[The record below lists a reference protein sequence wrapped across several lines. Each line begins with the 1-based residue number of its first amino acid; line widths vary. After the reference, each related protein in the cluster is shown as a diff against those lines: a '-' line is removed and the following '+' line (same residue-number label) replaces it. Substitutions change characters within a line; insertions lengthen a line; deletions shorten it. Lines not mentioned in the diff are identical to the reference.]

1 MSQAND
7 HLGVL
12 LTAYADGSLPEEGCA
27 FIEQQLEAHPEL
39 RDRLGEIRA
48 TQETLRASLPA
59 APEALSADRVAAIMV
74 QAQRR
79 PAPAFNRW
87 RPLILLAAACFVV
100 ALLAA
105 IATPNLL
112 ESRVTATAARDRARG
127 YFGGQV
133 IEQLNSGGYDESPP
147 VRVTSIP
154 PPPLAS
160 APAPAALRR
169 DVGDVVG
176 LDGMAK
182 SDQPSPVEILDLP
195 AEEAGEND
203 TPLTKGREEAVS
215 DTEMGGQGA
224 FVVIGAAGGRKSR
237 VNRPGDERE
246 ALAAAKDAAE
256 SAPMAVAGLPG
267 KPSSITVKPAVK
279 LAEVQDDLNQLK
291 SRTDSVARSDRG
303 RITGAKADGSGGVA
317 YQAQAKERKRE
328 ASAAVAETRQKFP
341 KVYDAL
347 ADEKKP
353 QGGASATSPQPSI
366 AAQEPAGPKQ
376 KSYAF
381 TESGRNQRS
390 ERLDKD
396 GQSLQQLEQ
405 LERGPTVLSFQT
417 RSQPELNG
425 LLSDRA
431 DIAQRQGLGNLTG
444 SLLDLLPIDD
454 GDGVPFR
461 LLVDANLPVRPTP
474 VTGPTTR
481 GSLVLNLCTANGLQ
495 VVPMPGG
502 FEVQAMRR
510 PLDPTATFGWSRED
524 LRTAFG
530 SAPMQPVAED
540 AQQTFAIDASTSSFS
555 AAQAA
560 LAAGRL
566 PDPSQIEPQHLYNAV
581 PADYPAPTGDDAFQ
595 ILAEAGPSPF
605 ASGPLASRTALVAV
619 GVVSRRAAEGE
630 RVPLDLVVALDAS
643 GSMGRPAG
651 LARARAG
658 LAALLPQLDARDR
671 IAVVAFGDVARVVQ
685 PALRGDQQ
693 QRLSVALDS
702 VQPAGATNLADGLA
716 LACQVAGELATPGRT
731 CRVLLATD
739 GAALAGDAAP
749 AAEAAVARWRGRG
762 VSLLVVGCADE
773 QYDGAALERLAQ
785 KGDGEHLVAASDQQA
800 RELFTGRLLPA
811 RLAILAR
818 DAKAQVTWNP
828 DRVAHAR
835 LIGFEKRRLTHQQF
849 RDNTVDAGELAQDA
863 QATALFEIVL
873 HDRGSGPLGT
883 AAVRYHDTRLD
894 RVVELS
900 RPLPGGLVAATASP
914 RLRLFACAAEFGEL
928 MQAGWWRNVRGPSD
942 RLAAELARLDQP
954 FAQVLAGMERRF
966 RDLERQDAKP

>member
-1 MSQAND
+1 MSQSND

-48 TQETLRASLPA
+48 AQEILRANLPA
-59 APEALSADRVAAIMV
+59 APEALSAERVAAIMA
-74 QAQRR
+74 QAERR
-79 PAPAFNRW
+79 PAPPVSRW

-100 ALLAA
+100 VVIGGTMLPAISMVRESARKHRGNSAFAAGEGESVPLAA
-105 IATPNLL
+105 APVIPPM
-112 ESRVTATAARDRARG
+112 RA
-127 YFGGQV
+127 
-133 IEQLNSGGYDESPP
+133 
-147 VRVTSIP
+147 TSIP
-154 PPPLAS
+154 PPPARKEAVADDALALGGMLM
-160 APAPAALRR
+160 A
-169 DVGDVVG
+169 
-176 LDGMAK
+176 DG
-182 SDQPSPVEILDLP
+182 QTPITQLDLP
-195 AEEAGEND
+195 DELSVRDEEND
-203 TPLTKGREEAVS
+203 TIVAKGREEAVAAS
-215 DTEMGGQGA
+215 EMGGSGA
-224 FVVIGAAGGRKSR
+224 FMAIGAGGGAKLEGGRR
-237 VNRPGDERE
+237 GRAERE
-246 ALAAAKDAAE
+246 ALAPAPA
-256 SAPMAVAGLPG
+256 SAPVAQASAPA
-267 KPSSITVKPAVK
+267 KPTPVPRVK
-279 LAEVQDDLNQLK
+279 LAQVEDDLNQDKKASGWVAAGKAK
-291 SRTDSVARSDRG
+291 SDEEGRDSSRELRRQRDVESAKDRSGLNRLNG
-303 RITGAKADGSGGVA
+303 LQGQAD
-317 YQAQAKERKRE
+317 AQPEGPVSTVT
-328 ASAAVAETRQKFP
+328 ASAAPGWAGNEGRMASSVPVDR
-341 KVYDAL
+341 L
-347 ADEKKP
+347 A
-353 QGGASATSPQPSI
+353 
-366 AAQEPAGPKQ
+366 
-376 KSYAF
+376 
-381 TESGRNQRS
+381 
-390 ERLDKD
+390 ERL
-396 GQSLQQLEQ
+396 QRRLE
-405 LERGPTVLSFQT
+405 VHAFQPRT
-417 RSQPELNG
+417 QPELNG
-425 LLSDRA
+425 LLGDRA
-431 DIAQRQGLGNLTG
+431 GRSLQDRILLADG
-444 SLLDLLPIDD
+444 LLDLLPA
-454 GDGVPFR
+454 GDGGTVPFR
-461 LLVDANLPVRPTP
+461 LLVDANLPVRQTP
-474 VTGPTTR
+474 VAGATTR
-481 GSLVLNLCTANGLQ
+481 GARLLNLCTSNTLQ

-502 FEVQAMRR
+502 IEVQAMRR

-524 LRTAFG
+524 LRSAFG

-693 QRLSVALDS
+693 QRLSAALDS

-800 RELFTGRLLPA
+800 RELFAGRLLPA

-828 DRVAHAR
+828 ERVAHAR

-900 RPLPGGLVAATASP
+900 RQLPGGLVAATASP
-914 RLRLFACAAEFGEL
+914 RLRLFACAAELGEQ

-942 RLAAELARLDQP
+942 RLASELARLDQP

>member
-1 MSQAND
+1 MSQDHD

-12 LTAYADGSLPEEGCA
+12 LTAYADGSLPEEACA

-48 TQETLRASLPA
+48 AQETLRASLPA
-59 APEALSADRVAAIMV
+59 APEELSADRVAAIMA

-87 RPLILLAAACFVV
+87 RPLLLLAAACFVV
-100 ALLAA
+100 AILAA

-127 YFGGQV
+127 YFGGPV
-133 IEQLNSGGYDESPP
+133 IEQLNAGGDAGYVEMPP
-147 VRVTSIP
+147 LRVTSIP
-154 PPPLAS
+154 PPPMKKDEKPKEEREMLDPMVVLDIESKSEVA
-160 APAPAALRR
+160 APIT
-169 DVGDVVG
+169 
-176 LDGMAK
+176 
-182 SDQPSPVEILDLP
+182 QLDLP
-195 AEEAGEND
+195 DETSTREDEND
-203 TPLTKGREEAVS
+203 SPVPKGREEAVANA
-215 DTEMGGQGA
+215 EMGGQGA
-224 FVVIGAAGGRKSR
+224 FMAIGAGAGKPLEMVRQRNGELGNVASSPGQVVAGMPASRHANGGRKAEGKGMEPAKPAVVVKPDR
-237 VNRPGDERE
+237 G
-246 ALAAAKDAAE
+246 LAAAQADSNALKENWSFRD
-256 SAPMAVAGLPG
+256 SGGAVQ
-267 KPSSITVKPAVK
+267 
-279 LAEVQDDLNQLK
+279 E
-291 SRTDSVARSDRG
+291 RG
-303 RITGAKADGSGGVA
+303 RKKADGPQNKDEV
-317 YQAQAKERKRE
+317 R
-328 ASAAVAETRQKFP
+328 TRFP
-341 KVYDAL
+341 KVYEAL
-347 ADEKKP
+347 SDTK
-353 QGGASATSPQPSI
+353 QTSPQAPIPS
-366 AAQEPAGPKQ
+366 AKPAD
-376 KSYAF
+376 A
-381 TESGRNQRS
+381 GR
-390 ERLDKD
+390 
-396 GQSLQQLEQ
+396 QLLSEQ
-405 LERGPTVLSFQT
+405 LTDGVLAHMEPLGPRVSSFQPRT
-417 RSQPELNG
+417 QPELNG
-425 LLSDRA
+425 LLGERAAMTLQDRVLLA
-431 DIAQRQGLGNLTG
+431 DG
-444 SLLDLLPIDD
+444 LLDLLPAGDD
-454 GDGVPFR
+454 GKVPFR
-461 LLVDANLPVRPTP
+461 LLADANLPVRLVP
-474 VTGPTTR
+474 VAGPTTR
-481 GSLVLNLCTANGLQ
+481 GALLLNLCTVNSLQ
-495 VVPMPGG
+495 VVPVPGG

-828 DRVAHAR
+828 ERVAHAR

-873 HDRGSGPLGT
+873 LDRGSGPLGT

-914 RLRLFACAAEFGEL
+914 RLRLFACAAEFGEV